1 MLSFKGHHGS
11 VHEYMFNGQ
20 QRDIYAYR
28 YIVLQIQTKTAVS
41 SIAEIIGYDDRLHV
55 LIPVSHRIHATGFLL
70 TYVYHKHLPFM

>member
-11 VHEYMFNGQ
+11 VHEYMLF
-20 QRDIYAYR
+20 AYR
-28 YIVLQIQTKTAVS
+28 YIVLKIQTKTAVS